1 MIPQGGSLTNT
12 PVQETQQPSLTWRLD
27 FKEGRVVGK
36 IDGLDAVRQSVFKIL
51 QTDRFWHD
59 VYTFD
64 YGHELSSLIGD
75 SPLYVQSEVS
85 RMISEALLQDDRI
98 SAVDDTG
105 ITFTDDRMTVRFV
118 VVTEYGS
125 FEEEVSRD
133 V

>member
-1 MIPQGGSLTNT
+1 MIPQGGSISNAA
-12 PVQETQQPSLTWRLD
+12 VQETQQPSLTWLLD
-27 FKEGRVVGK
+27 FKNGRVVGK
-36 IDGLDAVRQSVFKIL
+36 IDGLDAVRQAVFKIL

-64 YGHELSSLIGD
+64 YGHELSALIGD

-98 SAVDDTG
+98 SGVED
-105 ITFTDDRMTVRFV
+105 IEVSFTSDKLTIRFV

-125 FEEEVSRD
+125 FEEEVYRD

>member
-1 MIPQGGSLTNT
+1 MIPQGGSISNVA
-12 PVQETQQPSLTWRLD
+12 VQETQQPSLTWRLD
-27 FKEGRVVGK
+27 FESGRVVGK
-36 IDGLDAVRQSVFKIL
+36 IDGLDAVRQAVFKIL

-59 VYTFD
+59 IYTFD
-64 YGHELSSLIGD
+64 YGHELGTLIGD

-98 SAVDDTG
+98 SAVDD
-105 ITFTDDRMTVRFV
+105 IDVAFTADRLTVSFT

-125 FEEEVSRD
+125 FEEEVIRD